1 MSFWSTETLVRK
13 QREASLIDPFVEKF
27 AKHGA
32 YELSL
37 GPEII
42 ISTDPNA
49 TKKHLEP
56 GQQFSIPPGQFALL
70 LTEEIV
76 SIPKTAIGF
85 ISVRFTIKRQGLI
98 NVSGFHVDPG
108 FKGRLKFAVYNAGS
122 KSIPLARGDRVF
134 MIWFSDLSDATNDL
148 YRSDTS
154 TVNQITSQDAGYL
167 QGEVSSPAALKKQ
180 LDDLKNDFERR
191 IGTLDDKIT
200 TRSTVIIS
208 ILGALFASLFVGI
221 ILLVLALYLR
231 SEAPAKNATAE
242 RPKPTSEETPR
253 IQEQTNTSTPSV
265 PSPTQTASP

>member
-1 MSFWSTETLVRK
+1 MAFWSTEKLLLRQQK
-13 QREASLIDPFVEKF
+13 ENLIDPFAEQF

-49 TKKHLEP
+49 TKQKLEA
-56 GQQFSIPPGQFALL
+56 GEQFGIPPGQFALL

-76 SIPKTAIGF
+76 NIPKTAIGF

-108 FKGRLKFAVYNAGS
+108 YKGRLKFAVYNAGS
-122 KSIPLARGDRVF
+122 KTIPLARGDRVF

-148 YRSDTS
+148 YKSDTLA
-154 TVNQITSQDAGYL
+154 VNQITSQDAGYL

-180 LDDLKNDFERR
+180 LDDIKNDFERR
-191 IGTLDDKIT
+191 IDTLDDKIT

-208 ILGALFASLFVGI
+208 ILSAIAASLFVGM
-221 ILLVLALYLR
+221 ILLVLGLYLR
-231 SEAPAKNATAE
+231 SE
-242 RPKPTSEETPR
+242 PKSAVSPGEKPKEMAEETPR
-253 IQEQTNTSTPSV
+253 QQQQSNASM
-265 PSPTQTASP
+265 PSPDQTASPISR